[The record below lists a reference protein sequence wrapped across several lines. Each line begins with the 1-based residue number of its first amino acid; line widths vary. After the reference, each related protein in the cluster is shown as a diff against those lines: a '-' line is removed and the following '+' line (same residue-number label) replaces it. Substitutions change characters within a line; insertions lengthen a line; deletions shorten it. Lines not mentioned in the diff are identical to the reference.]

1 MRISV
6 VGAGRAGSAFTLA
19 LRRAGHAVT
28 LVHHDELDR
37 LGDADLVLLTV
48 PDDAV
53 ADMAAQVPLSPTR
66 VLAHVAG
73 SRGLNV
79 LAPHPRV
86 ASVHPLVTMPTPER
100 GAARLVGATFAV
112 SGDELGVALAD
123 SLGGRVIRVPDDRRA
138 AYHATA
144 AVAANHLVALMGHVE
159 ALAEA
164 AGLRLGDF
172 LALSEMAL
180 DDVRTF
186 GPRRALTGPA
196 ARGDM
201 ATIDA
206 HLAAI
211 PEAERA
217 TYVALVNA
225 AFELAERRRSH
236 ARA

>member
-1 MRISV
+1 MRITI
-6 VGAGRAGSAFTLA
+6 VGTGRAGSAFSLA

-28 LVHHDELDR
+28 LVHHDELE
-37 LGDADLVLLTV
+37 GIEGSDLVLLAV
-48 PDDAV
+48 PDDALAEV
-53 ADMAAQVPLSPTR
+53 AALIPPSPER
-66 VLAHVAG
+66 VLAHLAG
-73 SRGLNV
+73 SRGLSV

-100 GAARLVGATFAV
+100 GAARLVGASFAV
-112 SGDELGVALAD
+112 SGDELAVSLAD
-123 SLGGRVIRVPDDRRA
+123 SLGGRVIRVPDERRA

-159 ALAEA
+159 ALADA
-164 AGLRLGDF
+164 AGLRLADF

-180 DDVRTF
+180 DDVREL
-186 GPRRALTGPA
+186 GPERALTGPA

-211 PEAERA
+211 PESQRA

-225 AFELAERRRSH
+225 AFELAERRRSQTL
-236 ARA
+236 A

>member
-1 MRISV
+1 
-6 VGAGRAGSAFTLA
+6 
-19 LRRAGHAVT
+19 
-28 LVHHDELDR
+28 
-37 LGDADLVLLTV
+37 
-48 PDDAV
+48 
-53 ADMAAQVPLSPTR
+53 
-66 VLAHVAG
+66 
-73 SRGLNV
+73 
-79 LAPHPRV
+79 
-86 ASVHPLVTMPTPER
+86 MPTPER

-112 SGDELGVALAD
+112 SGDELAVSLAD
-123 SLGGRVIRVPDDRRA
+123 SLGGRVIRVPDERRA

-164 AGLRLGDF
+164 AGLRLADF

-180 DDVRTF
+180 DDVREL
-186 GPRRALTGPA
+186 GPERALTGPA
-196 ARGDM
+196 VRGDM

-211 PEAERA
+211 PESQRA

-236 ARA
+236 TLA

>member
-1 MRISV
+1 MRITI
-6 VGAGRAGSAFTLA
+6 VGTGRAGSAFTLA

-28 LVHHDELDR
+28 VVHHDELDSID
-37 LGDADLVLLTV
+37 GADLILLAV
-48 PDDAV
+48 PDDALAEV
-53 ADMAAQVPLSPTR
+53 ATQIPLSPER
-66 VLAHVAG
+66 VLVHLAG
-73 SRGLNV
+73 SRGLSV

-112 SGDELGVALAD
+112 SGDELAVSLAD
-123 SLGGRVIRVPDDRRA
+123 SLGGRVIRVPDERRA

-164 AGLRLGDF
+164 AGLRLADF

-180 DDVRTF
+180 DDVREL
-186 GPRRALTGPA
+186 GPERALTGPA
-196 ARGDM
+196 VRGDM

-211 PEAERA
+211 PESQRA

-236 ARA
+236 TLA

>member
-1 MRISV
+1 MRITI
-6 VGAGRAGSAFTLA
+6 VGTGRAGSAFSLA

-28 LVHHDELDR
+28 LEHHDELENID
-37 LGDADLVLLTV
+37 GADLVLLAV
-48 PDDAV
+48 PDDALAEV
-53 ADMAAQVPLSPTR
+53 AAQIPFSRER
-66 VLAHVAG
+66 VLAHLAG
-73 SRGLNV
+73 SRGLSV

-86 ASVHPLVTMPTPER
+86 ASVHPLVTMPTAER

-112 SGDELGVALAD
+112 SGDELAVSLVD
-123 SLGGRVIRVPDDRRA
+123 SLGGRVIRVPDERRA

-164 AGLRLGDF
+164 AGLRLADF

-180 DDVRTF
+180 DDVREL
-186 GPRRALTGPA
+186 GPERALTGPA

-211 PEAERA
+211 PESQRA

-236 ARA
+236 TLA